1 MPNMKYS
8 DIKKNNKISLQNKI
22 DRYKR
27 EIFGLRF
34 KRSDGNKIDTSR
46 FKQVK
51 RNIARIKTFLN
62 CS

>member
-1 MPNMKYS
+1 MHNMKYS
-8 DIKKNNKISLQNKI
+8 DVKKSDKISLQNKI

-34 KRSDGNKIDTSR
+34 QRSDGNKIDTSR